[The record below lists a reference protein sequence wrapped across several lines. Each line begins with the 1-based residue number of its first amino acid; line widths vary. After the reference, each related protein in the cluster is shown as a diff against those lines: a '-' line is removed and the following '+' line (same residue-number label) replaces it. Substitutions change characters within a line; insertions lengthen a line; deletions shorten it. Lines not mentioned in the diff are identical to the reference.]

1 LLDLINEGWFQFGDD
16 NVQRIVNAA
25 VLGGT
30 IGDAIRRFHE
40 RLVSEV
46 INEVAHR
53 GNAAGSGGMTAASK
67 VIGWA
72 ALIGERPSA
81 VEVRVRINAAR
92 KKY

>member
-1 LLDLINEGWFQFGDD
+1 M
-16 NVQRIVNAA
+16 QRIVNAA

-30 IGDAIRRFHE
+30 IGHAIRRFHE

-53 GNAAGSGGMTAASK
+53 GNAACSGRATAASK